1 MKTDEAYLIKTRRH
15 IHANPE
21 LSLNEHKT
29 AAFIEEQLDS
39 FIVEHR
45 RMGETGVLGI
55 IRGGRGTG
63 KTVLLRADTDALPI
77 TEETGADYASQNAG
91 VMHACGH
98 DAHTA
103 ALLGAAKAL
112 QEKKDE
118 FRGLVLLVFQPAEE
132 FGSGSR
138 YFKELFGTA
147 DRAFAVHV
155 SPNLPVLRIGLN
167 YGAFAAACDFFRI
180 TVKGKGAH
188 ITRPQDG
195 IDALYI
201 AERLYA
207 ELKSLTS
214 RLLDPFE
221 NALIGIGKLIAG
233 STYNIIADKAVLE
246 GSVRSF
252 SESAHNTLKAAIRSA
267 AEQVSAMYG
276 GGVDVEF
283 ETFAPACINDGD
295 AVNEVIGIAEG
306 IVGSGNIVIHK
317 TPAFGFGADDFGEF
331 LKETKGV
338 YVQIGTANDVHPNT
352 KQPLHNSRFDIDE
365 RALTIAANLYASY
378 ALSVLSKQENDL

>member
-1 MKTDEAYLIKTRRH
+1 MKTDEAYLVQTRRRL
-15 IHANPE
+15 HANPE

-39 FIVEHR
+39 FGIEHR
-45 RMGETGVLGI
+45 RMGPTGVLGI
-55 IRGGRGTG
+55 MRGKRGAG

-77 TEETGADYASQNAG
+77 TEETGADYASQNPG

-112 QEKKDE
+112 SDFKDE

-138 YFKELFGTA
+138 YFKEFFGAA

-195 IDALYI
+195 TDALYI
-201 AERLYA
+201 ANRLYA
-207 ELKSLTS
+207 ELKSLTN

-221 NALIGIGKLIAG
+221 TALVGIGKLSAG
-233 STYNIIADKAVLE
+233 TAYNIIAEQAVLE

-252 SESAHNTLKAAIRSA
+252 NESTHKTLKTAIRSA

-276 GGVDVEF
+276 GGAEVEF
-283 ETFAPACINDGD
+283 ENFAPACINDGD
-295 AVNEVIGIAEG
+295 AVNEVIGIAGG
-306 IVGSGNIVIHK
+306 IVGSNSVVIHK
-317 TPAFGFGADDFGEF
+317 TPAFGLGADDFGEF

-338 YVQIGTANDVHPNT
+338 YVQIGTSNGDNPNT
-352 KQPLHNSRFDIDE
+352 KQPLHNSCFDIDE
-365 RALTIAANLYASY
+365 RALTVAADLYASY
-378 ALSVLSKQENDL
+378 AMSILREN

>member
-1 MKTDEAYLIKTRRH
+1 MKTDEAYLIETRRH
-15 IHANPE
+15 LHANPE
-21 LSLNEHKT
+21 LSSDEHKT
-29 AAFIEEQLDS
+29 AAFIERQLGS
-39 FIVEHR
+39 FGVEHR
-45 RMGETGVLGI
+45 RMGPTGVLGI
-55 IRGGRGTG
+55 IRGKRGSG
-63 KTVLLRADTDALPI
+63 KTVLLRADIDALPI
-77 TEETGADYASQNAG
+77 TEETGAAYASRNAG

-112 QEKKDE
+112 GEHKEE

-138 YFKELFGTA
+138 FFKEFFGAA

-188 ITRPQDG
+188 ITRPHDG
-195 IDALYI
+195 TDALFI
-201 AERLYA
+201 ANRLYA
-207 ELKSLTS
+207 ELTSLTS

-221 NALIGIGKLIAG
+221 TALVGIGKLSAG
-233 STYNIIADKAVLE
+233 TAYNIIADKAVLE

-252 SESAHNTLKAAIRSA
+252 SENTHVALKAAIRSA
-267 AEQVSAMYG
+267 AEQVSSVYG
-276 GGVDVEF
+276 GSAEVEF
-283 ETFAPACINDGD
+283 ETFAPACINDAD

-306 IVGSGNIVIHK
+306 IVGSDGVVIHK

-331 LKETKGV
+331 LKKTKGV
-338 YVQIGTANDVHPNT
+338 YVQIGTANGDNPNT
-352 KQPLHNSRFDIDE
+352 NRSLHSSRFDIDE
-365 RALTIAANLYASY
+365 RALTVAADLYTSY
-378 ALSVLSKQENDL
+378 ALSVLREGEV

>member
-1 MKTDEAYLIKTRRH
+1 MRTDEAYLVQTRRH
-15 IHANPE
+15 LHANPE

-39 FIVEHR
+39 FGIEHR
-45 RMGETGVLGI
+45 RMGQTGVLGI
-55 IRGGRGTG
+55 IHGGRGAG

-77 TEETGADYASQNAG
+77 TEETGTDYASQNPG

-103 ALLGAAKAL
+103 ALLGAAKTL
-112 QEKKDE
+112 SNCKDE
-118 FRGLVLLVFQPAEE
+118 FRGSVLLVFQPAEE

-138 YFKELFGTA
+138 WFKELFGAA

-155 SPNLPVLRIGLN
+155 SPNLPVLQIGLN

-195 IDALYI
+195 TDALYI
-201 AERLYA
+201 ANRLYS
-207 ELKSLTS
+207 ELTSLTS

-221 NALIGIGKLIAG
+221 TALVGIGKLSAG
-233 STYNIIADKAVLE
+233 TAYNIIADKAVLE

-252 SESAHNTLKAAIRSA
+252 SENTHNALKTAIRSA
-267 AEQVSAMYG
+267 AEQVSALYG
-276 GGVDVEF
+276 GSAQVEF
-283 ETFAPACINDGD
+283 ENFAPACINDGG
-295 AVNEVIGIAEG
+295 AVNEVIGIADG

-338 YVQIGTANDVHPNT
+338 YVQIGTANDDNPNT
-352 KQPLHNSRFDIDE
+352 KQPLHSSRFDIDE
-365 RALTIAANLYASY
+365 RALTVAANLCASY